1 MPLPLIPVAIVLA
14 GTVGAA
20 VKKAWNASDMMDE
33 AKKIADD
40 AEHKVKLLD
49 EVINDRKAI
58 VEQNLTSLGQL
69 KLNILS
75 GNIHSFVDE
84 FSKMKNVNF
93 NDSIG
98 IDELRNFNPSNQEFI
113 QLKTASLN
121 AVEITSGLGGAFV
134 GGGLA
139 AVGAYGAVG
148 YLATASTGA
157 AISGLSGA
165 AAYNATL
172 AWLGGGS
179 LASGGLGIAGGTA
192 VLGGLVVAPAAL
204 IAAWWWECKAE
215 EALNKAKA
223 YKCKAEA
230 WIANGNKINKY
241 LKAVTARAEQI
252 EALLAD
258 FDRMLAEQLEIML
271 KNLRKNQ
278 SYDWNDYSVN
288 DQKQI
293 AITALLTKAIK
304 QVIDT
309 PLLYEDGTL
318 ADESSF
324 VEKYRTAGY
333 KGVVDTKTKVDKLF
347 SCFSA
352 TPKLNKELIG
362 RTLLLKKD
370 TVCYEKDNSG
380 SFTIKA
386 GEFVR
391 VTGIV
396 GNRYRVYYQAGH
408 LFGYLKN
415 INVKS
420 KDE

>member
-1 MPLPLIPVAIVLA
+1 MPLPLIPVAIALA
-14 GTVGAA
+14 GIFGGA
-20 VKKAWNASDMMDE
+20 VKKACNASDMMDE
-33 AKKIADD
+33 AKKIAGD
-40 AEHKVKLLD
+40 AEYRVKIFE
-49 EVINDRKAI
+49 EVLNERKAI
-58 VEQNLTSLGQL
+58 TEQNLTSLGQL

-75 GNIHSFVDE
+75 GNIHTFVDK

-93 NDSIG
+93 KDSIG
-98 IDELRNFNPSNQEFI
+98 IDELRNFNPNNQEFI

-121 AVEITSGLGGAFV
+121 AVEIAGGLGVATV
-134 GGGLA
+134 GGVLA
-139 AVGAYGAVG
+139 ALGAYGGVG

-157 AISGLSGA
+157 AIGGLTGA
-165 AAYNATL
+165 AATNATL
-172 AWLGGGS
+172 AWLGGGT

-192 VLGGLVVAPAAL
+192 VLGGLVAAPAVL

-215 EALNKAKA
+215 EALNKAKT
-223 YKCKAEA
+223 YKCKADE
-230 WIANGNKINKY
+230 WIAKADKINAY
-241 LKAVTARAEQI
+241 LKAVTERAEQI
-252 EALLAD
+252 EKLLAD

-271 KNLRKNQ
+271 RNLRQNQ
-278 SYDWNDYSVN
+278 SYDWNDYSVA

-324 VEKYRTAGY
+324 VEKYRNAGY
-333 KGVVDTKTKVDKLF
+333 SGVDTKAKVEKLLSSFPDKP
-347 SCFSA
+347 A
-352 TPKLNKELIG
+352 LNKELVG

-370 TVCYEKDNSG
+370 IVCYEKDNSS

-386 GEFVR
+386 GEFVK
-391 VTGIV
+391 VTDIV

-408 LFGYLKN
+408 LFGYLRA
-415 INVKS
+415 INVQS
-420 KDE
+420 NNE

>member
-1 MPLPLIPVAIVLA
+1 MPLPLIPVAIALA

-75 GNIHSFVDE
+75 GNIHSFVNE

-121 AVEITSGLGGAFV
+121 AIEITSGIGGATV
-134 GGGLA
+134 GGVLA
-139 AVGAYGAVG
+139 AAGAYGAVG

-230 WIANGNKINKY
+230 WIANGNKINEY

-324 VEKYRTAGY
+324 VEKYRNAGY
-333 KGVVDTKTKVDKLF
+333 KGDTKAKVEKLLSSF
-347 SCFSA
+347 PEKA
-352 TPKLNKELIG
+352 NLNRGLIG

-370 TVCYEKDNSG
+370 TVCYDKDNSS

-391 VTGIV
+391 VTEIV
-396 GNRYRVYYQAGH
+396 DNRYRVYYQAGH
-408 LFGYLKN
+408 LFGYLKA

-420 KDE
+420 NDE